1 MSDFF
6 LGIVYSP
13 VVSRFA
19 LQTFIVLRYSQLSFT
34 FKYKQ
39 NHKPNVPPL
48 YSFSRL

>member
-1 MSDFF
+1 MSDFS

-34 FKYKQ
+34 FRY
-39 NHKPNVPPL
+39 
-48 YSFSRL
+48 FSLAGVSPSLNSK